1 MGSIWWILG
10 FWGFLFRRVI
20 FVFLVK
26 VFFNFELG
34 EVDFVCDLG
43 EFVDVGDENDS
54 SRCCDWS
61 HREEW
66 GT

>member
-1 MGSIWWILG
+1 M
-10 FWGFLFRRVI
+10 
-20 FVFLVK
+20 FLVK

-34 EVDFVCDLG
+34 EVDFFCDLG